1 MMRDTLLTAIFAQV
15 TNNPEHPFTAALMPS
30 SGKIEDIRFS
40 TGEGIQASPYPS
52 AVCMIVSDVSTGAF
66 EDQPREIEWQINCFT
81 KKYTEANNLADWC
94 KNLFDGRCLKAGECC
109 FTTTHNM
116 STGVMR
122 SDDADPWQVSI
133 TFFSLL

>member
-1 MMRDTLLTAIFAQV
+1 MKRDTLLTAIFAQV

-30 SGKIEDIRFS
+30 SGKIEDIRFF
-40 TGEGIQASPYPS
+40 TGEGVQAGPYPS

-66 EDQPREIEWQINCFT
+66 EDQPREIEWQINCFS

-94 KNLFDGRCLKAGECC
+94 KDLFDGQYMTAGGCQY
-109 FTTTHNM
+109 TATHNI

-122 SDDADPWQVSI
+122 SDDKEPWQVSI
-133 TFFSLL
+133 TFNSLL